1 MIANSSSTIIDKR
14 GIHLKVVMENTQDVQ
29 QPLEAKAPVTEAVKS
44 GSELQTSKNS
54 LLHLLVQHPWLLFVG
69 ALLALLSTTAIA
81 VYSLGYVG
89 SAEREEPEFVQL
101 EAESPINTTPQ
112 TTRASNNPISLQIV
126 AAIALSCASGCFVV
140 FLLLN
145 RPKQQQAQK
154 NPHHPQLRWRQR
166 RQKPQEPLP
175 TNNLP
180 VFVPP
185 VPESAQTPPEPEKPT
200 VTVLPPEAEFNK
212 DSKDSLASMMDIRKQ
227 TSLSALLRE

>member
-1 MIANSSSTIIDKR
+1 MIADSSSTIIDKR
-14 GIHLKVVMENTQDVQ
+14 GTHLKVVMENTQDVQ

-112 TTRASNNPISLQIV
+112 TTKVSNNPISLQMI

-145 RPKQQQAQK
+145 RPKQQKVQK
-154 NPHHPQLRWRQR
+154 HLYRPQLRWKQR

-175 TNNLP
+175 TNNLA

-185 VPESAQTPPEPEKPT
+185 VPESSQTPPEAEKPI

-212 DSKDSLASMMDIRKQ
+212 DGKDSLASMMDIRKQ

>member
-1 MIANSSSTIIDKR
+1 
-14 GIHLKVVMENTQDVQ
+14 MENTQDVQ

-112 TTRASNNPISLQIV
+112 TTRASNNPISLQMI
-126 AAIALSCASGCFVV
+126 AAITLSCASGCFIV

-145 RPKQQQAQK
+145 RPK
-154 NPHHPQLRWRQR
+154 HLHRPQLRWKQR

-175 TNNLP
+175 TNNLA

-185 VPESAQTPPEPEKPT
+185 VPESSQTPPEAKKPI

-212 DSKDSLASMMDIRKQ
+212 DGKDSLASMMDIRKQ
-227 TSLSALLRE
+227 TSLSALLGE